1 MSFARAV
8 RCGPGEIVTRTVCP
22 YGCGIGCGVLA
33 HVKEGCLLRLEPG
46 DFPGTGHVC
55 ARGLS
60 MPQLVYHPDRL
71 KYPLRRVGERGEGKW
86 ERVSW
91 DEALESIAERLHEIG
106 ERHGRSSRAFVSTG
120 VGVLAN
126 LLTVGFAGACG
137 GTFILP
143 AGLGDSAGPCA
154 DQVTYGAF
162 MWFGE
167 DYANRFDRPPAFCLV
182 WGNNPA
188 ETEPFKWRRIREA
201 KEKGARLVVI
211 DPRFTTTASRADE
224 YIPIRPG
231 TDAAL
236 ALGMMHVILER
247 NLFDAAFLMRQTVA
261 PFLVRTDTGMFLREK
276 DLVAGGSDKCMI
288 WDARTESAVP
298 FDSPHR
304 VPAISG
310 TFTVSGISCRTA
322 FELLTEL
329 IREYPP
335 RKASD
340 ITGIPAGTIVRLAV
354 EYASRKPAAIYR
366 GMGGTRGSFHGD
378 LSFRAIN
385 TLAALTGNV
394 RTKAPP
400 APVYNMGA
408 FFTHGVPGFVTL
420 LQMYEAI
427 ATGKPHPIRALW
439 MTRHNLVNQD
449 PNFNRIT
456 RELFPKLEL
465 VVAVD
470 MFMSTN
476 ARYADIVLPVCSP
489 FECDDLIPPIG
500 SGSHEFMQLQQ
511 KVIEPLYES
520 KSDLEIFSALAR
532 KMGIEGFLE
541 KSVKEYL
548 EILLASGHPS
558 MAGITLDRLG
568 EGPVPPAPH
577 DAPAYATASGR
588 IEFYSERL
596 KPFGQELPV
605 YLEPLESP
613 LSPMGK
619 KYPLSFSTTHPKY
632 RLHSMFANVGWIRE
646 IDPEPILNIHPADA
660 EPRGIRD
667 GDLVRVFNDRGEVH
681 LRARVHQGIRPGL
694 VNTSQGWSPEHYAKG
709 THQALTHE
717 TLNPAQAAVYEPNSA
732 FYDTLVEVEPVK
744 EAHR

>member
-1 MSFARAV
+1 MSFARPV
-8 RCGPGEIVTRTVCP
+8 RSPPGATGIRTVCP

-33 HVKEGCLLRLEPG
+33 HVKDGRLIRLEPG
-46 DFPGTGHVC
+46 DFPGTRHICG
-55 ARGLS
+55 RGLS
-60 MPQLVYHPDRL
+60 MPKLVYHPDRL
-71 KYPLRRVGERGEGKW
+71 KYPLRRAGARGEGKW
-86 ERVSW
+86 ERISW
-91 DEALESIAERLHEIG
+91 DEALGTIAGRLHEIG
-106 ERHGRSSRAFVSTG
+106 ERHGKSSRAFVSTG
-120 VGVLAN
+120 VGALAN

-154 DQVTYGAF
+154 DQAMYGAF

-167 DYANRFDRPPAFCLV
+167 DYTNRFDPPPAFCIV

-188 ETEPFKWRRIREA
+188 DTEPFKWRRIRKA
-201 KEKGARLVVI
+201 REKGARLIVI
-211 DPRFTTTASRADE
+211 DPRFTTTASKADA

-236 ALGMMHVILER
+236 ALGIMHVILER

-276 DLVAGGSDKCMI
+276 DLAPGGSDKCLI
-288 WDARTESAVP
+288 WDERTESAVP

-310 TFTVSGISCRTA
+310 TRTVGGIPCRTA
-322 FELLTEL
+322 FDLLVEL
-329 IREYPP
+329 IRAYPP
-335 RKASD
+335 RRASD
-340 ITGIPAGTIVRLAV
+340 ITGIPAATIVRLAV
-354 EYASRKPAAIYR
+354 EYASHRPAAIYR
-366 GMGGTRGSFHGD
+366 GMGCTRGSLHGD

-394 RTKAPP
+394 RTQAPP
-400 APVYNMGA
+400 AHVYNMGA
-408 FFTHGVPGFVTL
+408 FFTHGVPDFITL
-420 LQMYEAI
+420 LQMYQTI
-427 ATGKPHPIRALW
+427 LTDRPHPIRALW
-439 MTRHNLVNQD
+439 MTRHNMVNQD
-449 PNFNRIT
+449 PNFNKIT
-456 RELFPKLEL
+456 GELFPRLKL

-470 MFMSTN
+470 MFMTTS
-476 ARYADIVLPVCSP
+476 ARHADIVLPVCSP
-489 FECDDLIPPIG
+489 FECDDLIAPIG
-500 SGSHEFMQLQQ
+500 SGSHAFLQLQQ

-532 KMGIEGFLE
+532 KMGIEGFLDG
-541 KSVKEYL
+541 SVTDHL
-548 EILLASGHPS
+548 RTLLASGHPS
-558 MAGITLDRLG
+558 MEGITLERLR
-568 EGPVPPAPH
+568 EGPMPPAPH
-577 DAPAYATASGR
+577 NAPAYGTPSGR
-588 IEFYSERL
+588 IEFYTERL

-613 LSPMGK
+613 RSDRAE

-632 RLHSMFANVGWIRE
+632 RLHSMFANVPWIRE
-646 IDPEPILNIHPADA
+646 IDPEPVLNIHPADA
-660 EPRGIRD
+660 GPRGIRD
-667 GDLVRVFNDRGEVH
+667 GDRVRVFNDRGEVH
-681 LRARVHQGIRPGL
+681 LRARVHEGVRPGL
-694 VNTSQGWSPEHYAKG
+694 VNTTQGWSPEHYTKG

-744 EAHR
+744 EVRR